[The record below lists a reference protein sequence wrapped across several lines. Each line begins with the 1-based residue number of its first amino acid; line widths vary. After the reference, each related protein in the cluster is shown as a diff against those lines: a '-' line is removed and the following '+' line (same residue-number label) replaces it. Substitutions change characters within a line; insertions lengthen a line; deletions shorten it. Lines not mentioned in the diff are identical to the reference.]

1 MYHDCKT
8 IETDLNERLKNLVSK
23 LTFKAIN
30 WKIKMI
36 EGDLAGANNNL
47 QEMEKILAQMKLY
60 LSSYQIH

>member
-8 IETDLNERLKNLVSK
+8 SETNLNERLKNLVSK

-36 EGDLAGANNNL
+36 EGDLAGANKDF
-47 QEMEKILAQMKLY
+47 QEIERVLEQMKMY
-60 LSSYQIH
+60 LSPYKLH